1 MDSPLHYPVGVN
13 HGPVSPNT
21 KRDLNEINGLCQYL
35 CQAILLLWL
44 LLDANITT
52 TLQAM
57 GLQFP
62 NSVTVAQKC
71 QILGDYLGA
80 VM

>member
-1 MDSPLHYPVGVN
+1 MDNPLRYPVGVN
-13 HGPVSPNT
+13 RGPVSPNT
-21 KRDLNEINGLCQYL
+21 KRDLNEINGLSQYL

-44 LLDANITT
+44 LLAANITI

-62 NSVTVAQKC
+62 NGATVAQNAKS
-71 QILGDYLGA
+71 
-80 VM
+80 